1 MLQPRITPCLLV
13 QNGGLVKTTK
23 FKNPKYVGDPL
34 NAVRIFNEKKVDEI
48 IVLDIDVSKNNEK
61 PKLKLIEN
69 LAEECQMPLCY
80 GGGIKSLDDAQKI
93 FSLGVEKISIS
104 SAIFSD
110 SKLISNIAKSV
121 GSQSVV
127 VTLDIKKNIFGQY
140 SVFTLNGKKKMK
152 DNLFDLINIVQSEG
166 AGEIVINNI
175 DLDGT
180 MSGYDLELL
189 DKIKEKIS
197 VPLTMLGGAGKP
209 EHFKDVL
216 NIMPII
222 GMSAG
227 SFFVFKGKY
236 KAVLISY
243 QKNKILDNYKWKGY

>member
-1 MLQPRITPCLLV
+1 
-13 QNGGLVKTTK
+13 
-23 FKNPKYVGDPL
+23 
-34 NAVRIFNEKKVDEI
+34 
-48 IVLDIDVSKNNEK
+48 
-61 PKLKLIEN
+61 
-69 LAEECQMPLCY
+69 MPLCY
-80 GGGIKSLDDAQKI
+80 GGGIKSLHDAQKI

-140 SVFTLNGKKKMK
+140 SVYTLNGKKKMK

-243 QKNKILDNYKWKGY
+243 QKNKILDNYK